1 MDLVHVL
8 MIEAEQCEQGCGLQ
22 KMKYPP
28 AFDDWCHELLCIC
41 PEAYRSF
48 CTQFAGRT
56 EHSFLS
62 KRSMSAGFFQ
72 GISEQALERALKYL
86 NDYQYPHNAPLALSV
101 DDTKLLPTYR
111 PYYVGSTNKWYLLGN
126 PGEPL
131 EVPTSDPSI
140 IENHINST
148 RESLA
153 TKVRLWV
160 LQIPLPRVPPLILAV
175 MPLVSSTDTA
185 TLANFEQKLLHIL
198 LGSEKSL
205 CIVSL
210 GSDGSILEHDACR
223 ALTRHGFAESLEYA
237 IPHPDATQ
245 CQPIRIPLMQ
255 MYGQYIVATQDPKHG
270 RKTCWNNLFSGTR
283 LLVLGNHIT
292 SYEEVQH
299 MAGEKDTPL
308 YWRDVDRLDR
318 QDDCAA
324 A

>member
-160 LQIPLPRVPPLILAV
+160 LQIPLPRVPP
-175 MPLVSSTDTA
+175 
-185 TLANFEQKLLHIL
+185 
-198 LGSEKSL
+198 
-205 CIVSL
+205 
-210 GSDGSILEHDACR
+210 
-223 ALTRHGFAESLEYA
+223 
-237 IPHPDATQ
+237 
-245 CQPIRIPLMQ
+245 
-255 MYGQYIVATQDPKHG
+255 
-270 RKTCWNNLFSGTR
+270 
-283 LLVLGNHIT
+283 
-292 SYEEVQH
+292 
-299 MAGEKDTPL
+299 
-308 YWRDVDRLDR
+308 
-318 QDDCAA
+318 
-324 A
+324 